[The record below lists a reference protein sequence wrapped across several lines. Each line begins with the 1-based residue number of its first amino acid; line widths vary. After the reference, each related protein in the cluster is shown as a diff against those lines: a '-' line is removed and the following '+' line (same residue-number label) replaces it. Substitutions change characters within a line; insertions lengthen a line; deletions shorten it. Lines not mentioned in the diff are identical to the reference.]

1 MAAFVVNTTLIYK
14 SLYGLLVHIIT
25 ILLWLMLDIGPNF
38 KFREKTLL
46 TLDTGT
52 NDKEAKQADSKS
64 AASF

>member
-14 SLYGLLVHIIT
+14 FLHVHIIT

-38 KFREKTLL
+38 KFRKKTLL

-52 NDKEAKQADSKS
+52 NDKEAKQADCKF
-64 AASF
+64 ATSF

>member
-14 SLYGLLVHIIT
+14 FLHVHIIT

-38 KFREKTLL
+38 KFRKNPLL
-46 TLDTGT
+46 TLDTGS
-52 NDKEAKQADSKS
+52 NNKEAKQADSKS